1 MTSHALYYNLP
12 YLKHKQKRITKTVRF
27 SEFYT
32 VSVLLERHI
41 YVNCFTN
48 FLSLSFSFFFV
59 LVTFTFTA
67 SWLAGVKRTILKL
80 PRVFYS
86 KNDDCIIIW
95 HFWHVFDTLSVYFV
109 NITLLCS
116 SVLCSLHC
124 ALIRVTFHDSSV
136 TPKRIRWK
144 IYWSFLDIALRLT
157 RAGVS

>member
-1 MTSHALYYNLP
+1 MIQPAKKPLLWAGFDTWWP
-12 YLKHKQKRITKTVRF
+12 
-27 SEFYT
+27 
-32 VSVLLERHI
+32 VLLERHT
-41 YVNCFTN
+41 YVSCFLILYHFC
-48 FLSLSFSFFFV
+48 FLFFSCFGQN
-59 LVTFTFTA
+59 VTFTLTA

-124 ALIRVTFHDSSV
+124 ALIRVTFHNSSV

-144 IYWSFLDIALRLT
+144 IYWSF
-157 RAGVS
+157 